1 MGSPKNI
8 GGINTNS
15 KEYLDYLINNNILNT
30 NAVTFDTEGNS
41 LPTFGGYTNIYW
53 KNLNIKNKVEVKDVV
68 STKPTQSTN
77 SDILNEGDII
87 IGVDSNGKETDKIT
101 VKAYNGVIKQD
112 GKEFTKLSEMIKYL
126 NESPGNF
133 DNAKYS
139 LKEKEE
145 KIRKSENNSV
155 PLQNNI
161 EFTHQIDGTEENK
174 QVKEMESKIESKQL
188 NLSEDKIME
197 FVEEDGF
204 GLLIERY
211 SQEKGIK
218 EENLTTEDYNKII
231 ESNYTKEQIDK
242 ICKN

>member
-1 MGSPKNI
+1 M
-8 GGINTNS
+8 
-15 KEYLDYLINNNILNT
+15 
-30 NAVTFDTEGNS
+30 
-41 LPTFGGYTNIYW
+41 
-53 KNLNIKNKVEVKDVV
+53 
-68 STKPTQSTN
+68 
-77 SDILNEGDII
+77 
-87 IGVDSNGKETDKIT
+87 
-101 VKAYNGVIKQD
+101 
-112 GKEFTKLSEMIKYL
+112 
-126 NESPGNF
+126 
-133 DNAKYS
+133 
-139 LKEKEE
+139 
-145 KIRKSENNSV
+145 
-155 PLQNNI
+155 QNNI

-174 QVKEMESKIESKQL
+174 KVKEMESKIESKQL